1 MHVPV
6 EVISCHFTADKGER
20 TEQQRNLQSTPAN
33 SWSHPRLV
41 LKSGIATSW
50 AWVYCHRVRGRW
62 KSSSGSKRIGLSI
75 TPNSIEKN
83 WYLPKCDFLFFSFTL
98 KVIMTVAEDL
108 LCSASQNSRISLQ
121 RMQAG
126 WLLIAALMTLGS
138 SFLQFFLIYI
148 KVFSVLSL
156 IFCLRFC
163 LIYCCKIIFKTP
175 NVEIFRK

>member
-50 AWVYCHRVRGRW
+50 AWVYCHSVRGRW

-75 TPNSIEKN
+75 TPNSIEKKLIFTKM
-83 WYLPKCDFLFFSFTL
+83 WFSVFLFYFEGNHDSSRGFVVFCFSEQSHFT
-98 KVIMTVAEDL
+98 A
-108 LCSASQNSRISLQ
+108 AN
-121 RMQAG
+121 AG
-126 WLLIAALMTLGS
+126 WMAPDSCSHDI
-138 SFLQFFLIYI
+138 
-148 KVFSVLSL
+148 
-156 IFCLRFC
+156 R
-163 LIYCCKIIFKTP
+163 
-175 NVEIFRK
+175 